1 MLPSTQR
8 GLSAIVEMH
17 FTRYVD
23 TPLLMTS
30 STVCSQPSPERS
42 AQNFHRKAA
51 LRMSALLPPIFE
63 IEDKRAKAS
72 KVAQDGGFRTITGA
86 FDFLEVGYASR
97 RGCWRIS

>member
-1 MLPSTQR
+1 
-8 GLSAIVEMH
+8 
-17 FTRYVD
+17 
-23 TPLLMTS
+23 
-30 STVCSQPSPERS
+30 
-42 AQNFHRKAA
+42 
-51 LRMSALLPPIFE
+51 MSALLPPIFE